1 MAKKEIEGRLDGVE
15 RAWEVLTSLNTEGV
29 CRKTK
34 ADFDES
40 AGYYILPL
48 FNEKAYVSI
57 KERRIWGDSKIS
69 DSILNELYHYSVLAV
84 LWYLIQAK
92 DINLSGNLINP
103 RAVNGGLIFTQGTH
117 ELPLNRLV
125 EKYSND
131 IKQFVKRGVSLGG
144 EQMNYGDASIRLF
157 PFPRIP
163 VVLIIWKHNKEFP
176 ARADILLDSTCPR
189 HLPTDILWSTT
200 MMSIQSML

>member
-1 MAKKEIEGRLDGVE
+1 MLIGEEKDWLDGVE
-15 RAWEVLTSLNTEGV
+15 QAWEVLTSLSTEGV

-40 AGYYILPL
+40 AGYYILRL

-69 DSILNELYHYSVLAV
+69 DLILNELSHYSVLAV
-84 LWYLIQAK
+84 LWYLVQAK

-103 RAVNGGLIFTQGTH
+103 REVNGGLIFTQGTH

-131 IKQFVKRGVSLGG
+131 IEQFVNRGISLGG
-144 EQMNYGDASIRLF
+144 EQMNYGDVSVRLF
-157 PFPRIP
+157 PFPRVP
-163 VVLIIWKHNKEFP
+163 VVFIIWKHNKEFP
-176 ARADILLDSTCPR
+176 AHAHILLDSTCR
-189 HLPTDILWSTT
+189 EHLPTDIIWSTA
-200 MMSIQSML
+200 MMSILSML